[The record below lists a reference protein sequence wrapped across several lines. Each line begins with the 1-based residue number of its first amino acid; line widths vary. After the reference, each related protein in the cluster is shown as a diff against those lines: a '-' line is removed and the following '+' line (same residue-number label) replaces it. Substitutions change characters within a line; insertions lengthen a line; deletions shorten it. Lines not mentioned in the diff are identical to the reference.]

1 MKWLRTM
8 PGAAWMFVGAWTV
21 HTLDHARRGLGASP
35 EGVTWAGTLVGLVA
49 AVAITL
55 IVVGHRVAPALAAT
69 VFPSIAFGVAASHL
83 LPAWGPL
90 SDPILFD
97 SSTDVWSVPA
107 VTIEIV
113 AATVLGFVAWRIVR
127 ANGYS
132 WSIPRQRWDVME
144 PPAQAGAG
152 V

>member
-1 MKWLRTM
+1 MK
-8 PGAAWMFVGAWTV
+8 GAAWMFVGSWTI
-21 HTLDHARRGLGASP
+21 HTLDHARRGVDASP
-35 EGVTWAGTLVGLVA
+35 EGVTWAGTFVGLMA

-55 IVVGHRVAPALAAT
+55 IVVGHRVAPALAVV
-69 VFPSIAFGVAASHL
+69 VFPSIAVGVTASHL
-83 LPAWGPL
+83 LPSWGPL

-97 SSTDVWSVPA
+97 SATDAWSIPA

-113 AATVLGFVAWRIVR
+113 AAMWLGFVAWRIVR

-132 WSIPRQRWDVME
+132 WSIPPQRWDDIEAPSPV
-144 PPAQAGAG
+144 GAG